1 MFSLVPSIRYF
12 SPLCKMEFLGSLTP
26 AAGKNRMNASEQK
39 QKGRILDM
47 AEKKAEKNEFLFDLK
62 TPETT
67 WKGHSKGANSD
78 VGSMVGDMY
87 ANCYNFRIPGQN
99 YGACLTFGYLTGK
112 RVMEE

>member
-1 MFSLVPSIRYF
+1 MFFLVPSIRYF
-12 SPLCKMEFLGSLTP
+12 SPLCKMEFPGSLTP

-78 VGSMVGDMY
+78 VGSITDAEGEHGLYWCLDSVMHPNGED
-87 ANCYNFRIPGQN
+87 GQ
-99 YGACLTFGYLTGK
+99 
-112 RVMEE
+112 E